1 MKHKF
6 LFFLLVL
13 VAFASCVPHKKIVY
27 MQGESLSTSGV
38 QEIYNLD
45 YRLQVD
51 DIIKVDIKATNQE
64 LVQLFQSNQS
74 TNVQQTTGGGLYFS
88 GYSVDKQGFIEL
100 PFLGK
105 INVLGYT
112 TEEVSHKV
120 KSLLSRYFKDVSEM
134 FVSTKLAGIRYTTI
148 GEIGSTGTKV
158 LFQNS
163 VNIIEAVANA
173 GDITPFGDKTNV
185 EIIRKSGDGIQK
197 FRVDLTQMDL
207 FNSEVFY
214 LQPNDII
221 NVPALPQKALGSGV
235 TGTQTLS
242 AILSVMSFIST
253 TYLLINLLK

>member
-1 MKHKF
+1 
-6 LFFLLVL
+6 
-13 VAFASCVPHKKIVY
+13 
-27 MQGESLSTSGV
+27 MQGEGLTASGV
-38 QEIYNLD
+38 QEIYNQH

-74 TNVQQTTGGGLYFS
+74 TNVQQANGGGLYFS

-112 TEEVSHKV
+112 TEEVSRKV
-120 KSLLSRYFKDVSEM
+120 KSLLSKYFKDVSDM
-134 FVSTKLAGIRYTTI
+134 FVSTKLAGIRYTII
-148 GEIGSTGTKV
+148 GEVGSTGTKV

-163 VNIIEAVANA
+163 VNIVEAVANS
-173 GDITPFGDKTNV
+173 GDITAFGDKTNV
-185 EIIRKSGDGIQK
+185 EVIRRGVDGIEK
-197 FRVDLTQMDL
+197 YTVDMTSMDL